1 MTPAPWTDTDIE
13 TLRRLYAKTPRRRME
28 AMLPGRSWSAIQ
40 QRASK
45 LGVKVPRWWTERED
59 ALLREM
65 WPETG
70 RRTIMK
76 KIKRTWNAIA
86 QRAQVLGIEGR
97 WSGYVTLSAAAEKT
111 GYPYRTLLRILD
123 AYRVHWAALPITERC
138 EFAAASPMK
147 QGASHS
153 RCPRRVVDAQAV
165 VDAVEWWMSLE
176 RRGEAAAR
184 IGVPYTTLVAMIG
197 RSGEVVGKCDRR
209 PAAWWDALVRS
220 QARRG
225 PRVVRCVP
233 SAQVQQR
240 NAA

>member
-1 MTPAPWTDTDIE
+1 MRRAPWTE
-13 TLRRLYAKTPRRRME
+13 AEVATLCARYAKTPRAQMM
-28 AMLPGRSWSAIQ
+28 AMLPGRTWSAIQ
-40 QRASK
+40 LRASR
-45 LGVKVPRWWTERED
+45 LSVKAPRWWTEHED

-76 KIKRTWNAIA
+76 KIRRTWNAIA
-86 QRAQVLGIEGR
+86 QRAHALGLEGR
-97 WSGYVTLSAAAEKT
+97 WSGYVTISAAAQRT
-111 GYPYRTLLRILD
+111 GYGPRTLLRILD
-123 AYRVHWAALPITERC
+123 AYRAHWAALPVTERC

-176 RRGEAAAR
+176 RRGQAAER
-184 IGVPYTTLVAMIG
+184 LGVPYTTLVAMIG
-197 RSGEVVGKCDRR
+197 RSGETIGKCDRR
-209 PAAWWDALVRS
+209 PPAWWDALVRTQS
-220 QARRG
+220 RRG

-233 SAQVQQR
+233 SAQMEQQ